1 MVMFMYWILNFIPI
15 LAQMYICITAI
26 FAHINY
32 NFDVTLYVLLNLLGI
47 PIYLLI
53 INIVYLTHKSISY
66 TSSII
71 CMLATILLNILV
83 LLVGHKIKYGVFI
96 GDVPGE
102 LYLLLIIIPFIIVL
116 IGMGIFYS
124 IKGRQK

>member
-1 MVMFMYWILNFIPI
+1 MFVYWILNFFPV
-15 LAQMYICITAI
+15 LVQMYICITAI

-32 NFDVTLYVLLNLLGI
+32 NFDATLYASLNLIGI

-53 INIVYLTHKSISY
+53 INIVYLVHKSISY

-71 CMLATILLNILV
+71 CMLATILLNVLV

-96 GDVPGE
+96 GDVPEGI
-102 LYLLLIIIPFIIVL
+102 YYVLIIIPSIIVL
-116 IGMGIFYS
+116 IGIVIFYFVN
-124 IKGRQK
+124 GRQ

>member
-1 MVMFMYWILNFIPI
+1 MFVYWILNFIPV

-32 NFDVTLYVLLNLLGI
+32 NFDVTLYALLNLLGI

-53 INIVYLTHKSISY
+53 INIVYLVHKSISY

-71 CMLATILLNILV
+71 CMLATIILNVLV
-83 LLVGHKIKYGVFI
+83 LLVGHKIKYGVFV
-96 GDVPGE
+96 GDVPEGI
-102 LYLLLIIIPFIIVL
+102 YYVLIIIPSIIVL
-116 IGMGIFYS
+116 IGIVIFYFVKS
-124 IKGRQK
+124 R

>member
-1 MVMFMYWILNFIPI
+1 MIMYWILNFIPI

-32 NFDVTLYVLLNLLGI
+32 NFDVTLYALLNLLGI

-71 CMLATILLNILV
+71 CMLATILLNVLV

-96 GDVPGE
+96 GDVPEGI
-102 LYLLLIIIPFIIVL
+102 YYLLIIVPLIIVL
-116 IGMGIFYS
+116 IGIVIFYFV
-124 IKGRQK
+124 KGR